1 MAQQLVGPS
10 RNGDRDALRASQ
22 IGARVKG
29 AHQIEKLTG
38 WTPAEHVQNPD
49 LFDGAIL
56 TADRACVAAAR
67 HAGGSAAR
75 IWDSFM
81 VCAETML
88 ASMNHMYDV
97 KEIGAGESYEM
108 LHYAAHGQAKAGS
121 GLGQ

>member
-1 MAQQLVGPS
+1 MLKAP
-10 RNGDRDALRASQ
+10 
-22 IGARVKG
+22 G

-38 WTPAEHVQNPD
+38 WTPAEHLQNPD
-49 LFDGAIL
+49 LFDGPIL
-56 TADRACVAAAR
+56 TADRACVAIAR

-81 VCAETML
+81 VCAETIL
-88 ASMNHMYDV
+88 ASMNHMDDV
-97 KEIGAGESYEM
+97 KVIGAGESYEM